1 MEPDTIVA
9 VVERADS
16 GDVAEL
22 IDTLEELS
30 ISEQLRVF
38 TESYERLLATMDEAG
53 PESREA
59 AVRVVAALSPA
70 MGRLVAETMV
80 PNYATPGEDAFAEGI
95 DREIAVYVAALEDE
109 AEGVREA
116 AVRGIESVSMACRI
130 SDDHGRIEA
139 LYEDLEAV
147 GEEVSP
153 AKREHVEQATEHAFE
168 NLT

>member
-22 IDTLEELS
+22 IDTLEGLA

-38 TESYERLLATMDEAG
+38 TESYEQLLATIERAS

-70 MGRLVAETMV
+70 MGRLVAETTV
-80 PNYATPGEDAFAEGI
+80 PNYATPGDDSFDEGI

-109 AEGVREA
+109 APGVREA

-130 SDDHGRIEA
+130 SDDRTRLEA

-147 GEEVSP
+147 GERVSP
-153 AKREHVEQATEHAFE
+153 AKREHVEQAKEHAFE